1 MASFSSDGSVRCW
14 ICMRNGEN
22 RFFNGHAARK
32 VHEETVHAPR
42 YTQDNNG
49 NTDASYRWYTK
60 GYASHTTNIN
70 GYQSSSSATPSKLGK
85 ACFNQLENLRRKL
98 YFQEERTAD
107 TPEGLHLAKID
118 QWLENGADVR
128 QYEIKSLNT
137 RVKQAQDEINA
148 RKAVIKKLQAD
159 LDHAQMTLTESQVK
173 ETQLQE
179 ELEAAKRQLKKATNE
194 LHLALGV
201 IEHEREQRIQMQQSM
216 ESLVKSQKLQIIKL
230 REELDKEKLMSKN
243 KENEYEDI
251 IMIKRR
257 MKQLEQELMVEK
269 RLKFEVK
276 HSKEECQ
283 AEIDE
288 LLLENEEIKKK
299 LRKYHHDL
307 ERLHD
312 ENRSLVSDYN
322 SMMDRGEVIEAEQQ
336 HHLMQ
341 ELMEEKFQEVRAD
354 FVNEIERYQF
364 EAKEFKQKF
373 EQTAAELEKAQS
385 ELEAVVLY
393 RQDDIDRLLKEKQ
406 ALKVDLKGKKTKLQ
420 WLEALNGELKSNLKE
435 KESQLSRFQSFSS
448 YKESN
453 GQLDAS
459 ETPILE
465 KFKEIEQ
472 LHIKVE
478 ELQDINPDEKTLKF
492 KEEMDQVKKDQ
503 LVKKGE
509 IEDLNKKNEELRQLL
524 KELQGK
530 LLHEE
535 LSHEEYVKST
545 KEQERKLETSL
556 AEFEQENISL
566 KRKLTDAEIQAQ
578 AHSKQ
583 LLDMKEK
590 HRELTEKVDNSI
602 EREKFQSVMDQL
614 DNQSSKI
621 ESLLKEKEN
630 LETSFKEEQEDLNDK
645 LDKVLDAN
653 VDLEKSCIDLESI
666 LEQKEATIKTLEKSL
681 KEIQENTKV
690 TTAPLAEENKMLKD
704 DLAKSLDEVAAL
716 KAQIIKLEKDL
727 EAKKQ
732 EATERSK
739 DIKEKIQTFE
749 KEKVSAKGQVS
760 DLMKK
765 IKQIQADIHTK
776 EQNYQIESQKLN
788 EQIQQ
793 ARSQEK
799 KLVEDNINLKEKLD
813 METEIVK
820 DLDKTIQKLQEENRE
835 QDAAKSS
842 IAKINGRVTELE
854 SSCSNLKAEL
864 KSKKEEIRQSYAKQA
879 DLFKKIK
886 DRENMCDMLEKKL
899 STTEE
904 QAKQEKMHWQN
915 NSKKDLEQAKSTID
929 ELTKSKKELLTE
941 NMKLKEQVASCEQKQ
956 KHRITVAGKENELS
970 EKLRELSMK
979 LEEMKEREKLIQKH
993 NYEIK
998 KTLDAKDLQQQ
1009 KLEEEVKVLNLKLE
1023 AKKGE
1028 ENEAISSMDAL
1039 KKEAEDWQRKFDD
1052 LTSTLSDTEAN
1063 IEMIA
1068 KRSAVKEKDLE
1079 AQKQHIKEELETA
1092 KFKLKEKEAEL
1103 LLMQKRSENSE
1114 LLSKMV
1120 DERAEELKAKNQ
1132 SIQQLDKENKKLVDE
1147 TKKLERIVTELKR
1160 KTKELETDN
1169 NELKQGRGIFEKQ
1182 LEKQK
1187 TTSRILKNTENDL
1200 EKAYDEIHELKSEK
1214 KELLLK
1220 CEQLQT
1226 TLSQM
1231 EHHQTVET
1239 ENTKEN
1245 LANKES
1251 SSSSYESDF
1260 EEDSQSLEESNN
1272 DERTKSVK
1280 DCASDKEK
1288 SAEKSSE
1295 KEDVTFGDD
1304 DAFLDISEEIM
1315 EFEEKYNVTEDIT
1328 VEEDYLANHLDEYD
1342 FVEAIEPLE
1351 EDEKQEKKLGDTPV
1365 KDCIPAG
1372 KNTNEV
1378 NPHENHAAKRGYGR
1392 KEEQKE
1398 EVSSNKFGIDEEE
1411 DDMLSSF
1418 VAKQKTKKTKS
1429 SSKITKIPSKQKQ
1442 MAKDLGFDDDVEIDD
1457 LISDIE
1463 MSDESQSKG
1472 DKKTKKAIGS
1482 SSSLDASSPSDS
1494 GSDSDTGIKPQQSG
1508 LLFSP
1513 SFTSPKPLGRNMLLP
1528 ALRAKPRSLPALRNL
1543 KKPKF

>member
-42 YTQDNNG
+42 YSQDNNG

-60 GYASHTTNIN
+60 GYASRTTNIN
-70 GYQSSSSATPSKLGK
+70 GYHSSNSATPTKLGK
-85 ACFNQLENLRRKL
+85 ACFNQLETLRRKL
-98 YFQEERTAD
+98 YFQHERTAD

-118 QWLENGADVR
+118 QWLENGPDVR
-128 QYEIKSLNT
+128 EYEIKSLNT
-137 RVKQAQDEINA
+137 RFKKAQDEINA
-148 RKAVIKKLQAD
+148 RKEVIKKLQAD
-159 LDHAQMTLTESQVK
+159 LDNAQMTLTESQVK
-173 ETQLQE
+173 GTQLQE
-179 ELEAAKRQLKKATNE
+179 KLEAAKRQLKKATNE
-194 LHLALGV
+194 LHLALGA

-230 REELDKEKLMSKN
+230 REELDNEKLMSKE
-243 KENEYEDI
+243 KKNEYEEL
-251 IMIKRR
+251 IMIKRK

-269 RLKFEVK
+269 RLKLEVK
-276 HSKEECQ
+276 QSKEECQ

-336 HHLMQ
+336 LNLMQ

-354 FVNEIERYQF
+354 FVNEIERYQI

-385 ELEAVVLY
+385 ELEAVVMY

-406 ALKVDLKGKKTKLQ
+406 ALKVDLKSKKGKLQ
-420 WLEALNGELKSNLKE
+420 CLEALNGELKSNLKE
-435 KESQLSRFQSFSS
+435 KESQLSQFQSFSS

-459 ETPILE
+459 ETPVLE
-465 KFKEIEQ
+465 KCKEIEQ

-478 ELQDINPDEKTLKF
+478 ELQDINPDEKTLKL
-492 KEEMDQVKKDQ
+492 KEELNQLKKDQ

-509 IEDLNKKNEELRQLL
+509 FEDLNKKNEELRQLL

-535 LSHEEYVKST
+535 LSHEENVKST

-566 KRKLTDAEIQAQ
+566 KRKLTDAEVQAQ
-578 AHSKQ
+578 AYSKQ
-583 LLDMKEK
+583 LLDMEEK

-602 EREKFQSVMDQL
+602 ERERFQSVMDQL

-621 ESLLKEKEN
+621 EGLLKEKEN
-630 LETSFKEEQEDLNDK
+630 LQTSFKEEQEDLNEK

-666 LEQKEATIKTLEKSL
+666 LEQKNATIKTLETSW

-690 TTAPLAEENKMLKD
+690 TTAPLTEENKILKD

-727 EAKKQ
+727 EAKK

-765 IKQIQADIHTK
+765 IKQIQTDIHTK

-788 EQIQQ
+788 EQLQQ

-799 KLVEDNINLKEKLD
+799 RLVEDNLNLKEKLD
-813 METEIVK
+813 MQTDIVT

-835 QDAAKSS
+835 QDASKSS
-842 IAKINGRVTELE
+842 IAKINDRVAELE

-899 STTEE
+899 SATEE

-929 ELTKSKKELLTE
+929 ELTKSKEELLTE

-956 KHRITVAGKENELS
+956 KHRTTVAGKEKELS

-998 KTLDAKDLQQQ
+998 KTLDAKDLQQE

-1028 ENEAISSMDAL
+1028 DNEAISSMDAL

-1068 KRSAVKEKDLE
+1068 KRSAAKEKDLE

-1103 LLMQKRSENSE
+1103 LLMQKRSENNE

-1147 TKKLERIVTELKR
+1147 TKKLERVVTELKR

-1169 NELKQGRGIFEKQ
+1169 NEMKQEKGVFEKQ

-1200 EKAYDEIHELKSEK
+1200 EKAYDKIHELKSEK

-1231 EHHQTVET
+1231 ENHQTVET

-1245 LANKES
+1245 LAKKES

-1260 EEDSQSLEESNN
+1260 EEDSQSSEESNN

-1280 DCASDKEK
+1280 YCASDKEK

-1304 DAFLDISEEIM
+1304 DAFLDMSEEIM
-1315 EFEEKYNVTEDIT
+1315 EFQGEYNVTEDIT

-1342 FVEAIEPLE
+1342 YVEAIEPLE

-1365 KDCIPAG
+1365 KDCTAE

-1378 NPHENHAAKRGYGR
+1378 NPHENHAAKRGHGR

-1398 EVSSNKFGIDEEE
+1398 
-1411 DDMLSSF
+1411 
-1418 VAKQKTKKTKS
+1418 
-1429 SSKITKIPSKQKQ
+1429 
-1442 MAKDLGFDDDVEIDD
+1442 
-1457 LISDIE
+1457 
-1463 MSDESQSKG
+1463 
-1472 DKKTKKAIGS
+1472 
-1482 SSSLDASSPSDS
+1482 
-1494 GSDSDTGIKPQQSG
+1494 
-1508 LLFSP
+1508 
-1513 SFTSPKPLGRNMLLP
+1513 
-1528 ALRAKPRSLPALRNL
+1528 
-1543 KKPKF
+1543 

>member
-1 MASFSSDGSVRCW
+1 MSKQR
-14 ICMRNGEN
+14 EN
-22 RFFNGHAARK
+22 EF
-32 VHEETVHAPR
+32 
-42 YTQDNNG
+42 
-49 NTDASYRWYTK
+49 
-60 GYASHTTNIN
+60 
-70 GYQSSSSATPSKLGK
+70 
-85 ACFNQLENLRRKL
+85 
-98 YFQEERTAD
+98 
-107 TPEGLHLAKID
+107 
-118 QWLENGADVR
+118 
-128 QYEIKSLNT
+128 
-137 RVKQAQDEINA
+137 
-148 RKAVIKKLQAD
+148 
-159 LDHAQMTLTESQVK
+159 
-173 ETQLQE
+173 E
-179 ELEAAKRQLKKATNE
+179 EL
-194 LHLALGV
+194 
-201 IEHEREQRIQMQQSM
+201 I
-216 ESLVKSQKLQIIKL
+216 IIK
-230 REELDKEKLMSKN
+230 RK
-243 KENEYEDI
+243 
-251 IMIKRR
+251 

-269 RLKFEVK
+269 RLKLEVK
-276 HSKEECQ
+276 QSKEECQ

-322 SMMDRGEVIEAEQQ
+322 SMMDRSEVIEAEQQ
-336 HHLMQ
+336 LNLMQ

-354 FVNEIERYQF
+354 FGNEIERYQF

-406 ALKVDLKGKKTKLQ
+406 ALKVDLKSKKAKLQ
-420 WLEALNGELKSNLKE
+420 CLEALNGELKSNLKE
-435 KESQLSRFQSFSS
+435 KESQLSQFQNFTS
-448 YKESN
+448 YEDGN

-459 ETPILE
+459 ETLILE
-465 KFKEIEQ
+465 KCREIEQ

-478 ELQDINPDEKTLKF
+478 EPQDINPDKETLKL
-492 KEEMDQVKKDQ
+492 KEELNQLKKDQ

-535 LSHEEYVKST
+535 LSHEENVKST

-566 KRKLTDAEIQAQ
+566 KRKLTDAEVQAQ
-578 AHSKQ
+578 AYSKQ
-583 LLDMKEK
+583 NSQRK
-590 HRELTEKVDNSI
+590 LTTASSGRSFNQSWINSI
-602 EREKFQSVMDQL
+602 IKAL
-614 DNQSSKI
+614 KSK
-621 ESLLKEKEN
+621 
-630 LETSFKEEQEDLNDK
+630 T
-645 LDKVLDAN
+645 
-653 VDLEKSCIDLESI
+653 
-666 LEQKEATIKTLEKSL
+666 SL

-690 TTAPLAEENKMLKD
+690 TTAPLTEENKILKD

-739 DIKEKIQTFE
+739 DIKEKIKTFE

-765 IKQIQADIHTK
+765 IEQIQADIHTK
-776 EQNYQIESQKLN
+776 EQNHQIESQKLN

-799 KLVEDNINLKEKLD
+799 KLVVDNINLKEKLD

-835 QDAAKSS
+835 EDAAKSS

-899 STTEE
+899 SATEE

-929 ELTKSKKELLTE
+929 ELTKSKEELLTE

-1009 KLEEEVKVLNLKLE
+1009 KLEDKVKVLNLKLE

-1052 LTSTLSDTEAN
+1052 LASTLSDTEAN

-1068 KRSAVKEKDLE
+1068 KRSAAKEKDLE

-1103 LLMQKRSENSE
+1103 LLMQKRSENNE

-1147 TKKLERIVTELKR
+1147 TKKLQRIVTELKR

-1169 NELKQGRGIFEKQ
+1169 NELKQGKGVFEKQ

-1231 EHHQTVET
+1231 ENHQTVET
-1239 ENTKEN
+1239 EK
-1245 LANKES
+1245 
-1251 SSSSYESDF
+1251 
-1260 EEDSQSLEESNN
+1260 
-1272 DERTKSVK
+1272 
-1280 DCASDKEK
+1280 
-1288 SAEKSSE
+1288 
-1295 KEDVTFGDD
+1295 
-1304 DAFLDISEEIM
+1304 
-1315 EFEEKYNVTEDIT
+1315 
-1328 VEEDYLANHLDEYD
+1328 
-1342 FVEAIEPLE
+1342 
-1351 EDEKQEKKLGDTPV
+1351 
-1365 KDCIPAG
+1365 
-1372 KNTNEV
+1372 
-1378 NPHENHAAKRGYGR
+1378 
-1392 KEEQKE
+1392 
-1398 EVSSNKFGIDEEE
+1398 
-1411 DDMLSSF
+1411 
-1418 VAKQKTKKTKS
+1418 
-1429 SSKITKIPSKQKQ
+1429 
-1442 MAKDLGFDDDVEIDD
+1442 
-1457 LISDIE
+1457 
-1463 MSDESQSKG
+1463 
-1472 DKKTKKAIGS
+1472 
-1482 SSSLDASSPSDS
+1482 
-1494 GSDSDTGIKPQQSG
+1494 
-1508 LLFSP
+1508 
-1513 SFTSPKPLGRNMLLP
+1513 
-1528 ALRAKPRSLPALRNL
+1528 
-1543 KKPKF
+1543 